1 VSDLSD
7 RAAAL
12 AGRDLPL
19 ATGILRE
26 AIRIPADHV
35 DRDADAGGDP
45 ACGLSNHEGPRLEYL
60 RRTIVEIG
68 AVRAEDDVGFDD
80 FGNLWWTVSDPTD
93 GVAPADKTVVYFLAR
108 HRSGEVVL
116 SDEHSAFSWAPLA
129 EAIDTLPFDSLVH
142 IVREAALWLKDP
154 ALFDIEPATQ
164 QDALDHLTAQPQI
177 TDPLVRHLQGG
188 AHLARFFAEALRE
201 AGIPIHVE
209 AAAAGTI
216 LHDIGRARGDHEDHQ
231 RAGLKYLRTGTLAPY
246 AFACVSHFTK
256 GAPSD
261 ALVAAGV
268 DPAMLE
274 EVGGLVDL
282 SSLTWEEK
290 CAALADGC
298 MRGDRAAPPADR
310 YADLRTRYDADELI
324 TLQERYTETI
334 RAGPSC
340 SRSAVD
346 RERMSVNWDVSCS
359 FVAR

>member
-1 VSDLSD
+1 MV
-7 RAAAL
+7 REGQ
-12 AGRDLPL
+12 AG
-19 ATGILRE
+19 
-26 AIRIPADHV
+26 
-35 DRDADAGGDP
+35 
-45 ACGLSNHEGPRLEYL
+45 LEYL
-60 RRTIVEIG
+60 LLTNRQRDEPGFAKGHTEPGESELETAIRETEEETQLTDFEPVTAFRRELHYP
-68 AVRAEDDVGFDD
+68 AERKGQHY
-80 FGNLWWTVSDPTD
+80 
-93 GVAPADKTVVYFLAR
+93 DKTVVYFLAR

-334 RAGPSC
+334 RAEIE
-340 SRSAVD
+340 SALGQD
-346 RERMSVNWDVSCS
+346 PL
-359 FVAR
+359 ALAGLA